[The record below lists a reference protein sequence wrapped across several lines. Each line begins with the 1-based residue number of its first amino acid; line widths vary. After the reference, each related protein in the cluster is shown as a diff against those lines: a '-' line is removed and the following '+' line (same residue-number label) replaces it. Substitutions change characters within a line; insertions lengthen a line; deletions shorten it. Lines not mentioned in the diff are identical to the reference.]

1 MTSIK
6 THISIN
12 PTYLNTMLNWRQRV
26 IICFK
31 GQRKYTV
38 EDFHRIYIR
47 YNHQNQVLSPAVACL
62 ILILAMF
69 NSSTQGFLSYK
80 CTTGRAQLPDHD
92 HETINL
98 LPFILITHKWVL
110 WGGGVD
116 SDIPIT
122 ETVIRKEIMELSA
135 YCDMASKSLL

>member
-1 MTSIK
+1 
-6 THISIN
+6 
-12 PTYLNTMLNWRQRV
+12 MLNWRQRV
-26 IICFK
+26 IILLQGSK
-31 GQRKYTV
+31 EIYV

-47 YNHQNQVLSPAVACL
+47 YNCQNQVLSPAVACL

-98 LPFILITHKWVL
+98 LPFILITHK
-110 WGGGVD
+110 
-116 SDIPIT
+116 
-122 ETVIRKEIMELSA
+122 
-135 YCDMASKSLL
+135 